1 MGLFSR
7 NSNKIEKPKVLLEV
21 RSPNCPITAVVEQDN
36 RTAYFY
42 LFGDHEDFGI
52 KSCWIRNLTAAP
64 EEIETKLME
73 KGVPPMLIK
82 EFCKFPE
89 GQSPLREQNLEVVW
103 LEEGDGAALLENG
116 EILAIIPSWGGN
128 DGFLGY
134 ARDCKGEGH
143 FAWELSTDNEMHQR
157 VKSASAFV
165 KAWDEEVNPF
175 QFLQPEILNYY
186 DEIFG
191 QSDKYYAI
199 DNSEWPPKGLYV
211 YEGAEKIVFAIV
223 AVSLRPQPKI
233 EMYFENSSE
242 INRIELGIILR
253 TGLTND
259 QINNVASLVSG
270 ITAIPWDNIT
280 FLAQG
285 HTVEFHTTASEK
297 FKYGILTNKLKVL
310 PKMNVPAFG
319 NSKTSFLW
327 VVPISDRE
335 WELLRESGSQEL
347 LDKLDEIGEEIFSF
361 EREEVV

>member
-7 NSNKIEKPKVLLEV
+7 SNNKIETPKVLLEL
-21 RSPNCPITAVVEQDN
+21 RSPSCPITAIVEQDN

-42 LFGDHEDFGI
+42 LFGDNDDFRV
-52 KSCWIRNLTAAP
+52 KSCWVRNLAAAP
-64 EEIETKLME
+64 EQIEEKLME
-73 KGVPPMLIK
+73 KGVPPMLTT

-89 GQSPLREQNLEVVW
+89 GQERLNENNLEIVW

-128 DGFLGY
+128 DGFFGY

-143 FAWELSTDNEMHQR
+143 FAWELSADNEMHQR
-157 VKSASAFV
+157 VKNAAAFV
-165 KAWDEEVNPF
+165 KAWDEDENPF
-175 QFLQPEILNYY
+175 QLLQPEILNYY

-191 QSDKYYAI
+191 QSDKYYGI

-211 YEGAEKIVFAIV
+211 YEGAEKIVFATV

-242 INRIELGIILR
+242 INRIEIGIILR
-253 TGLTND
+253 AGLTHD
-259 QINNVASLVSG
+259 QINSVASFISG
-270 ITAIPWDNIT
+270 ITAIPWDYIT

-285 HTVEFHTTASEK
+285 HTVEFNTTAAGK

-310 PKMNVPAFG
+310 PQMNIPVLG
-319 NSKTSFLW
+319 DLKTLFLW
-327 VVPISDRE
+327 IVPISSS
-335 WELLRESGSQEL
+335 ELEVVKESGSQEL
-347 LDKLDEIGEEIFSF
+347 LYKLDSIGEEIFSL